1 MSVFLALRLT
11 DPQVGPPPLWELIF
25 ERQTIGRVATNHIH
39 VKRDRLAR
47 LHGTFFREAATG
59 AYSFEPD
66 AGSSGTY
73 LNQERIGR
81 RTAFHDGDTFAL
93 GAILF
98 KVVRAPDFTAE
109 RLDEARRAQ
118 PDARSRAVFA
128 DWLESVG
135 RETEAAWLRARET
148 RASTLATLTARLS
161 TNERAALA
169 GAPIQQCARSTCPG
183 DWSRLQLT
191 PQPRLRTCAECSATL
206 PFCTRE
212 AETTN
217 VKPFVLE

>member
-1 MSVFLALRLT
+1 MSPFLALRLT
-11 DPQVGPPPLWELIF
+11 EPQVGPAPLWELIF
-25 ERQTIGRVATNHIH
+25 EKQTIGRVAGCAIH
-39 VKRDRLAR
+39 VSRARLAR
-47 LHGTFFREAATG
+47 RHGIIFRDATSG

-66 AGSSGTY
+66 PSSSGTFI
-73 LNQERIGR
+73 NRDRIVR
-81 RTAFHDGDTFAL
+81 RTEFREGDTLAL

-98 KVVRAPDFTAE
+98 KVIRAQEFTAE

-118 PDARSRAVFA
+118 PDVRSRAVFA
-128 DWLESVG
+128 DWLETVG

-148 RASTLATLTARLS
+148 RAPTLATLTARLS
-161 TNERAALA
+161 TSERAALA
-169 GAPIQQCARSTCPG
+169 GAPIQQCARSNCPG
-183 DWSRLQLT
+183 DWGRLQLT
-191 PQPRLRTCAECSATL
+191 PQPRLRTCAECRATI